1 MRMVEPGR
9 WPRTPALLL
18 ALAALGCEIQEI
30 TLAEPEDI
38 VIAEGHLVVT
48 RGFLATPGGP
58 EATTIMT
65 ARVFLH
71 RTFPGSPP
79 TVPATV
85 TVRAPDGALSLEL
98 PQVGQ
103 EACRLFFL
111 PEGQEAPPPSGSCYR
126 LELSPSPI
134 PPGATVELD
143 VLTDDGRRLT
153 STSTIPGDFELVAL
167 ESGMLDLPGG
177 RLQPLCLVRP
187 GTRFEVA
194 WTSSAEAW
202 GYLGETVIV
211 GLDQAIPEV
220 EVPQELYL
228 NGLALRGDTTIVLPS
243 DFLVFERFDLD
254 REISLALQ
262 EGMPRGTSAVVSVS
276 SLDRNWVN
284 WARGGNFNPSGAVR
298 IPSVF
303 GAGTGVF
310 GTAARHEFT
319 AWALDDPTVVAQYP
333 YCGPPEP

>member
-1 MRMVEPGR
+1 MCTDGLGCR
-9 WPRTPALLL
+9 PRVLGLLL
-18 ALAALGCEIQEI
+18 ALTVVGCEIQEI
-30 TLAEPEDI
+30 TIAEREDI
-38 VIAEGHLVVT
+38 VIAEAHLVVT
-48 RGFLATPGGP
+48 RGFLDMPGGP
-58 EATTIMT
+58 QATTTMT

-71 RTFPGSPP
+71 RTFPGNPP
-79 TVPATV
+79 IVPATV
-85 TVRAPDGALSLEL
+85 VVRAPGGAVSLAL

-111 PEGQEAPPPSGSCYR
+111 AEGQIPPPSGSCYR

-134 PPGATVELD
+134 PPGAAVELD

-153 STSTIPGDFELVAL
+153 STSTIPGDFELVGL

-177 RLQPLCLVRP
+177 RLQRQCLVRP
-187 GTRFEVA
+187 GTRLRVA

-211 GLDQAIPEV
+211 GLDEAIPEV
-220 EVPQELYL
+220 DVPQELYL

-262 EGMPRGTSAVVSVS
+262 EGMPLGTSAVVSIS

-303 GAGTGVF
+303 GEGTGVF
-310 GTAARHEFT
+310 GTAVRHEFM
-319 AWALDDPTVVAQYP
+319 ARALDDPATLAQYP
-333 YCGPPEP
+333 NCGPPEP